1 MQGGEEE
8 KKQVEPKHNDVV
20 DPNLDPAMSSSPMS
34 SPSSPNDFG
43 AHTPQWS
50 MMSSSPHHGMRS
62 QLSFPGEHLDWN
74 GSDTGYDPNR
84 IPSSVFSSKPSMRE
98 DWSAASNESLFSVH
112 MGNNGSFCRDERKS
126 FSSSLPTLV
135 EVSAD
140 REGKG
145 EKISVGSARTQV
157 EEEEEVVEEKEE
169 EDEIVETLK
178 SIPAKKPSEF
188 DVERGN
194 ASPEVHTSPIV
205 GAPQIER
212 IQESARVSTGS
223 TSSTK
228 SFAFPVLVKDC
239 SRREGPLKGDKGVK
253 AESQPTLKPQSES
266 ESRMQQQ
273 PETGANPETSKEA
286 PPEATQSGCFTCF
299 SCWPRCC

>member
-8 KKQVEPKHNDVV
+8 KKQAEPKHNDVV
-20 DPNLDPAMSSSPMS
+20 DPNLDPATSSSPML
-34 SPSSPNDFG
+34 SPSSPNDSG

-50 MMSSSPHHGMRS
+50 MMSSSPHHGMSS
-62 QLSFPGEHLDWN
+62 QLSLPGEQLDLN

-84 IPSSVFSSKPSMRE
+84 IPSSVFSSIN
-98 DWSAASNESLFSVH
+98 A
-112 MGNNGSFCRDERKS
+112 DERKS

-145 EKISVGSARTQV
+145 EKISVGSAQTQ
-157 EEEEEVVEEKEE
+157 EEEEEEEEEEVEEKEE
-169 EDEIVETLK
+169 EDEIVETPK

-188 DVERGN
+188 DVEKGN
-194 ASPEVHTSPIV
+194 ASPGVHTSPIV

-266 ESRMQQQ
+266 EPQMQQQ
-273 PETGANPETSKEA
+273 PEAGANPETSKET